1 MVKNNINVQDQFLN
15 QVRRERETVI
25 IELLGG
31 IQLEGIVKSFD
42 NFCILFDS
50 DRTYLVYKH
59 AVSTISIVTP

>member
-1 MVKNNINVQDQFLN
+1 MVKNSINVQDQFLN

-31 IQLEGIVKSFD
+31 VQLEGIVKSFD

>member
-1 MVKNNINVQDQFLN
+1 MVKNSINVQDQFLN

-42 NFCILFDS
+42 NFSILFDS
-50 DRTYLVYKH
+50 DRTYLIYKH